1 MCGIVGYIGERD
13 AAVVVMDGLR
23 RLEYRGYDSAGIAV
37 LDGGKIELRR
47 SVGKLDSLQKVL
59 EARPTS
65 GLVGIGHTRWATHG
79 APSDHNAHPHSDCRQ
94 ETVVIHNG
102 IVENYLELKQALI
115 AEGHKFTSE
124 TDTEVIAHLIEKYC
138 EQGTPF
144 EEAVRKA
151 LELIKGAHAIV
162 SMSLRD
168 PGKIVAARLGNAGG
182 VVVGVGDKEMFV
194 ASDMPA
200 ILSYTRNMVFLD
212 NREVAVVTDQ
222 GATYSTLEGRAVEKV
237 PQMVSW
243 DPVSAAKGGYKHFML
258 KEINDQPQSAT
269 DVIRGRVK
277 FGPPDVYLEGLGF
290 NKRELRRLNRIII
303 SACGTAM
310 HAGLVGKFLIE
321 ELARV
326 PVDVDYASEFRYRDK
341 LLGPDMLLIAVTQSG
356 ETVDTLVS
364 MEAAKEH
371 GVKVLGIVNVVGSQA
386 SRVADGVIYT
396 HAGPEIGVASTK
408 AFTSQ
413 VIALYL
419 WALHL
424 AKARGT
430 IDDERLRSALQDLVE
445 LPHLIGETLHRP
457 NPYEEL
463 ADLYFKRTD
472 FLYLGRGINYP
483 IALEGALKLKEISY
497 IHAEGYPAGEMKHG
511 PIALIDDD
519 MPVVAIA
526 PKDKVY
532 SKMIS
537 NIEQVKARRGTV
549 IAVANDGDADIVEKA
564 DHILWV
570 PPTSPHLTPVLT
582 VVPLQLLA
590 YYVAVRRGCDVDQP
604 RNLAKSVT
612 VE

>member
-1 MCGIVGYIGERD
+1 MCGIVGYVGGRD

-37 LDGGKIELRR
+37 LNGSKIELRR

-59 EARPTS
+59 NAKPAS
-65 GLVGIGHTRWATHG
+65 GSVGIGHTRWATHG

-102 IVENYLELKQALI
+102 IVENYLELKQQLT

-124 TDTEVIAHLIEKYC
+124 TDTEVIAHLIEKHC
-138 EQGTPF
+138 GEGLSF
-144 EEAVRKA
+144 EDAVKKA
-151 LELIKGAHAIV
+151 LTQIKGAHAIV
-162 SMSLRD
+162 TMSLRD
-168 PGKIVAARLGNAGG
+168 QGKIVAARLGNAGG
-182 VVVGVGDKEMFV
+182 VVIGVGDDEMFI

-200 ILSYTRNMVFLD
+200 ILNYTRNMVFLD
-212 NREVAVVTDQ
+212 NRELAVVSGA
-222 GATYSTLEGRAVEKV
+222 GATYSSLDGDVLEKR
-237 PQMVSW
+237 PQVVSW
-243 DPVSAAKGGYKHFML
+243 DPISAAKGGYKHFML
-258 KEINDQPQSAT
+258 KEIHEQSQSAT
-269 DVIRGRVK
+269 DAIRGRVK
-277 FGPPDVYLEGLGF
+277 FGPPDIYLEGLGF
-290 NKRELRRLNRIII
+290 GKRDLKRLNRIII
-303 SACGTAM
+303 SACGTAL

-321 ELARV
+321 DLARV
-326 PVDVDYASEFRYRDK
+326 PVEVDYASEFRYRDK
-341 LLGPDMLLIAVTQSG
+341 LLDPNTLLIAVTQSG

-371 GVKVLGIVNVVGSQA
+371 GVKALGIVNVVGSQA

-413 VIALYL
+413 LIALYM

-424 AKARGT
+424 AKARET
-430 IDDERLRSALQDLVE
+430 IAESEMQEALQYLVE
-445 LPHLIGETLHRP
+445 LPHLIGETLQRAD
-457 NPYEEL
+457 PYEEL
-463 ADLYFKRTD
+463 AELYFKRAN

-526 PKDKVY
+526 PRDKVY
-532 SKMIS
+532 PKMIS

-549 IAVANDGDADIVEKA
+549 IAVANDGDQDIVEKA
-564 DHILWV
+564 DHVLWV
-570 PPTSPHLTPVLT
+570 PKTSIHLTPVLT
-582 VVPLQLLA
+582 VIPLQLLA
-590 YYVAVRRGCDVDQP
+590 YYLAVRRGCDVDQP